1 VQPSL
6 VALLLA
12 CVALAALGFFLGFV
26 RRVRPF
32 GWLPQATFVFMA
44 ALMVPLLVILL
55 GWQAGAA
62 ERLARTGVVPHPDAR
77 HAIGLAVGRGDA
89 SPQWLFA
96 LDDAAG
102 TGLGYYELPEHRDGW
117 EIVSRSDGMWILERG
132 ERRMVVTL
140 AASGAGRS
148 IGYAA
153 VR

>member
-6 VALLLA
+6 VVLLLA
-12 CVALAALGFFLGFV
+12 CVALAALGFYLGFV
-26 RRVRPF
+26 RRVRPL

-44 ALMVPLLVILL
+44 ALMLPLLATVL

-62 ERLARTGVVPHPDAR
+62 GRLARTGVVPHPDAR
-77 HAIGLAVGRGDA
+77 HAIGLAVGRGDT

-96 LDDAAG
+96 LRAAAA
-102 TGLGYYELPEHRDGW
+102 TDLGFYEPPEHRDGW
-117 EIVSRSDGMWILERG
+117 EVVSRSEGMWILER
-132 ERRMVVTL
+132 RLVVTL

>member
-12 CVALAALGFFLGFV
+12 CVALAALGFV
-26 RRVRPF
+26 RRVRPL

-77 HAIGLAVGRGDA
+77 HAIGLAVGRGGA

-96 LDDAAG
+96 LDSAAG
-102 TGLGYYELPEHRDGW
+102 TGLGFYDLPEHRDGW
-117 EIVSRSDGMWILERG
+117 EVVSRSEGMWILERG